1 MDAEEINR
9 ELSAGNK
16 GKGKA
21 KGKGQQAPNTTN
33 KNRGKIFTTDEVD
46 CLLGLVDKYKDI
58 VECKITDRKTW
69 EEKRAQWDKITREFC
84 ACGFKIVMINIR
96 FIIV

>member
-1 MDAEEINR
+1 MIIKFVTSGNLSAIMYSNVVVMDAEEINR

-46 CLLGLVDKYKDI
+46 CLLGLI
-58 VECKITDRKTW
+58 
-69 EEKRAQWDKITREFC
+69 
-84 ACGFKIVMINIR
+84 
-96 FIIV
+96 